1 MTAPTVPK
9 ELFSY
14 DACLGFGRWSSAGP
28 EARRGGGALAD
39 PEGGAP
45 DKTMMPVWSFA
56 LG

>member
-1 MTAPTVPK
+1 MPAWD
-9 ELFSY
+9 L
-14 DACLGFGRWSSAGP
+14 DAGRVLGQKP
-28 EARRGGGALAD
+28 EEGGALAD